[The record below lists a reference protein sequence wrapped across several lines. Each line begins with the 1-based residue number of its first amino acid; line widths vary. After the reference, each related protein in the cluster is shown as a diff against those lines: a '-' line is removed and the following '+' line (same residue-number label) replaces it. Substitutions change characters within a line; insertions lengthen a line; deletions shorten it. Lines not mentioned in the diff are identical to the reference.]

1 MTPAFYATVTGGQY
15 DTNWLYDASYLRIK
29 NITLGYDIPLK
40 SDKVISRLRV
50 YASCDNVFIFDSY
63 EAGFSPE
70 AATQDNA
77 SSDWGAYPL
86 SRTFS
91 FGVNITV

>member
-1 MTPAFYATVTGGQY
+1 MT
-15 DTNWLYDASYLRIK
+15 I
-29 NITLGYDIPLK
+29 
-40 SDKVISRLRV
+40 
-50 YASCDNVFIFDSY
+50 CDNVFIFDSY

-91 FGVNITV
+91 FGVNITF